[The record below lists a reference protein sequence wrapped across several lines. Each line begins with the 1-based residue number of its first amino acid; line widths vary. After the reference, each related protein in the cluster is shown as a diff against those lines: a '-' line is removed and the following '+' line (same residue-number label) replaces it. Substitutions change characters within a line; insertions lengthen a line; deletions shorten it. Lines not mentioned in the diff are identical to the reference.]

1 MSETIIVG
9 VDGSETALKAARRA
23 ADLSAKLG
31 AELVVVTAH
40 ASDNTE
46 VVSIGSDTWILDD
59 AEQARKLA
67 ERVARDVRDA
77 QPEANVS
84 AAAGHGKPSEVLI
97 SEANSRNAS
106 MIVVGNV
113 GMRGLGRVLG
123 SVASSVAH
131 SAPCDVLVVKT
142 DK

>member
-84 AAAGHGKPSEVLI
+84 AAAGHGKPAEVLI

-131 SAPCDVLVVKT
+131 SSPCDVLVVKT

>member
-1 MSETIIVG
+1 MSETLIVG
-9 VDGSETALKAARRA
+9 VDGSETALRAARRA
-23 ADLSAKLG
+23 AEIAVKLD

-67 ERVARDVRDA
+67 QRVANDV
-77 QPEANVS
+77 
-84 AAAGHGKPSEVLI
+84 AAAVDGVKISATAAHGKPGEVLI
-97 SEANSRNAS
+97 AEADERKAS
-106 MIVVGNV
+106 LLVVGNV
-113 GMRGLGRVLG
+113 GMKGLGRVLG

>member
-9 VDGSETALKAARRA
+9 VDGSETAQRAARRA
-23 ADLSAKLG
+23 AELALKID

-67 ERVARDVRDA
+67 QRVANDVKNSV
-77 QPEANVS
+77 PGVKIT
-84 AAAGHGKPSEVLI
+84 AAAGHGKPGDVLI
-97 SEANSRNAS
+97 SDAENRKAS

-113 GMRGLGRVLG
+113 GMKGLGRVLG

>member
-1 MSETIIVG
+1 MV
-9 VDGSETALKAARRA
+9 L
-23 ADLSAKLG
+23 
-31 AELVVVTAH
+31 TAH

-67 ERVARDVRDA
+67 QRVANDVRNA
-77 QPEANVS
+77 VPGVKIS
-84 AAAGHGKPSEVLI
+84 AAAGHGKPGDVLI
-97 SEANSRNAS
+97 SDATERGAS

-113 GMRGLGRVLG
+113 GMKGLGRVLG

-142 DK
+142 DGK

>member
-1 MSETIIVG
+1 MSEIILVG
-9 VDGSETALKAARRA
+9 VDGSETALRAARRA
-23 ADLSAKLG
+23 A
-31 AELVVVTAH
+31 ELAVKMDSELIVVTAH

-67 ERVARDVRDA
+67 QRVANDVA
-77 QPEANVS
+77 SAVPGVKIT
-84 AAAGHGKPSEVLI
+84 AAAGHGKPGDVLV
-97 SEANSRNAS
+97 SAAEENKAS
-106 MIVVGNV
+106 LLVVGNV
-113 GMRGLGRVLG
+113 GMKGLGRVLG

>member
-23 ADLSAKLG
+23 AELSTKLG

-77 QPEANVS
+77 QPEANII
-84 AAAGHGKPSEVLI
+84 AAAGHGKPAEVLI
-97 SEANSRNAS
+97 GEANARNAS

-113 GMRGLGRVLG
+113 GMKGLGRVLG

>member
-1 MSETIIVG
+1 
-9 VDGSETALKAARRA
+9 R
-23 ADLSAKLG
+23 
-31 AELVVVTAH
+31 
-40 ASDNTE
+40 
-46 VVSIGSDTWILDD
+46 
-59 AEQARKLA
+59 
-67 ERVARDVRDA
+67 
-77 QPEANVS
+77 ANVS
-84 AAAGHGKPSEVLI
+84 AAAGHGKPAEVLI

>member
-23 ADLSAKLG
+23 AELSTKLG
-31 AELVVVTAH
+31 AELLVVTAH

-77 QPEANVS
+77 QPEANII
-84 AAAGHGKPSEVLI
+84 AAAGHGKPAEVLI
-97 SEANSRNAS
+97 GEANARNAS

-113 GMRGLGRVLG
+113 GMKGLGRVLG